1 MGGGGRTTHQT
12 TQVNRENAYDD
23 AWIRN
28 KFQGIDERGVDF
40 SNFMAGRQANLA
52 GEAAIRN
59 QLQSGLSGL
68 RSDFSGAQSDL
79 RNTQSNIGNL
89 RTDLGGLR
97 GDLGGLSSDFTGL
110 RGDLGGLSSDFTGLK
125 GDLGGLRSDFT
136 GSQNQIAEDFAG
148 LSGSQLQQAKDLYN
162 LANKKDSG
170 VQGYRNAA
178 GMTFI
183 RPTGT
188 AGLNRSALQTQSLNV

>member
-1 MGGGGRTTHQT
+1 MGGGSKTTHQT
-12 TQVNRENAYDD
+12 TQVNKENPYDD

-28 KFQGIDERGVDF
+28 KFQGIDERGLEY

-68 RSDFSGAQSDL
+68 QSDFRGAQADL
-79 RNTQSNIGNL
+79 RNTQGNLGSL

-97 GDLGGLSSDFTGL
+97 GDLGGLSSDF
-110 RGDLGGLSSDFTGLK
+110 RGDLAGLR

-136 GSQNQIAEDFAG
+136 GLSGSQNQIAQDFAG

-162 LANKKDSG
+162 LANQKGSG

-183 RPTGT
+183 RPQGT